1 MRCDL
6 RARGGDGGMITA
18 ELAAAL
24 PVLMM
29 FVAVALSAVTVTD
42 VRVRAQDAAREAA
55 RAYARGDPAAAAR
68 LAQDA
73 LPGAGMT
80 VGGTDLVTAT
90 VTIRVR
96 PLARWLPAIT
106 VREHAAAAREP

>member
-1 MRCDL
+1 MRSDP
-6 RARGGDGGMITA
+6 RSHGSDSGMITA

-29 FVAVALSAVTVTD
+29 IVAVALSAVTVTD

-55 RAYARGDPAAAAR
+55 RAYARGDPAAARR

-73 LPGAGMT
+73 LPGADVT
-80 VGGTDLVTAT
+80 VGGADVVTAV

-96 PLARWLPAIT
+96 PIARWLPAVT